1 MKRREFITLLG
12 GAAAAWPL
20 SARAQQ
26 PERVRRI
33 GVLFGGLA
41 EDDPEAK
48 ARIVALRQSLV
59 AMGWTEGRNVQI
71 DIRWAGG
78 GPDRVRKAAAEL
90 IALAPDV
97 ILAESSGSIGPLLQA
112 TRIIPIVFVN
122 AVDPVGGGYVA
133 SLARPGGNATGFTQF
148 EYRISGKWLELL
160 RVVAPGISQVA
171 VIRDPRS
178 GPGIGQFAAIQALA
192 PDGLG
197 LFVVNAISADEIER
211 QVTTFARL
219 PNSGL
224 IVTSGG
230 TAFYR
235 EMIVSL
241 AARHRLPTVY
251 PFRYYTTV
259 GGLMSYGPNSIDP
272 TKRAAG
278 YLDRILK
285 GEKPADLPVQAPTKY
300 ELVINLKTAKALGL
314 DVPPSLLAIADEVI
328 E

>member
-1 MKRREFITLLG
+1 MRRREFF
-12 GAAAAWPL
+12 GALAGVVALPFAAQ
-20 SARAQQ
+20 AQQ
-26 PERVRRI
+26 PEQKRRI

-48 ARIVALRQSLV
+48 ARMIALRQSLI
-59 AMGWTEGRNVQI
+59 AMGWTEDRNVQI
-71 DIRWAGG
+71 DIRWAAG
-78 GPDRVRKAAAEL
+78 GPERVRKAAAEL

-97 ILAESSGSIGPLLQA
+97 ILAESSGSIAPLLQA
-112 TRIIPIVFVN
+112 TRTIPIVFVN
-122 AVDPVGGGYVA
+122 AVDPVGGGYVD

-148 EYRISGKWLELL
+148 EYRIAGKWLELL
-160 RVVAPGISQVA
+160 RATAPQISQVA
-171 VIRDPRS
+171 VIRDPRT

-197 LFVVNAISADEIER
+197 LFVVNAISADDIER
-211 QVTTFARL
+211 EVTAFARL

-224 IVTSGG
+224 LITSGG

-235 EMIVSL
+235 ETIISL
-241 AARHRLPTVY
+241 AARHRLPAIY
-251 PFRYYTTV
+251 PFRYYTIV

-272 TKRAAG
+272 TKRAAS

-300 ELVINLKTAKALGL
+300 ELVVNLKTAKDLGISM
-314 DVPPSLLAIADEVI
+314 PQSLLATADEVI